1 MHLLFFQDRA
11 LQCCLGTN
19 THPFQT
25 IHATFHATVHGAIL
39 EGEFDRPPWRPNKSP
54 GLGIQVTLNLILI
67 FLLTQV
73 HLHFPVKT
81 TSGFK
86 PRGFYIVSTG
96 VKQGF

>member
-39 EGEFDRPPWRPNKSP
+39 EGEFDRPLGVPTRAQGVAFKS
-54 GLGIQVTLNLILI
+54 L
-67 FLLTQV
+67 
-73 HLHFPVKT
+73 
-81 TSGFK
+81 
-86 PRGFYIVSTG
+86 
-96 VKQGF
+96 